1 MSYLEL
7 QSVSY
12 TLADGRPLLRDVSF
26 RVSSHERVALIG
38 ANGAGKTT
46 LFKIV
51 LGEIVPQKGS
61 VVRSGSVGIMRQ
73 FVDSGTVEGLLLS
86 VAPPQLRETAERL
99 HRAERAAS
107 ATSETKPQMEYASA
121 LNDWGEKGG
130 YDLEVL
136 WDVCTTESLGIS
148 FEQCRH
154 RPVSTLSGGERK
166 RLVLN
171 ALLRGPDEILLLDE
185 PDNFLDVPG
194 KQWLESQLSECKKST
209 LYQP

>member
-1 MSYLEL
+1 MPGSSLFITAVILSGVMSYLEL

-73 FVDSGTVEGLLLS
+73 FVDSGTVEGLL
-86 VAPPQLRETAERL
+86 
-99 HRAERAAS
+99 
-107 ATSETKPQMEYASA
+107 
-121 LNDWGEKGG
+121 
-130 YDLEVL
+130 
-136 WDVCTTESLGIS
+136 
-148 FEQCRH
+148 
-154 RPVSTLSGGERK
+154 PVSYTH
-166 RLVLN
+166 
-171 ALLRGPDEILLLDE
+171 
-185 PDNFLDVPG
+185 
-194 KQWLESQLSECKKST
+194 
-209 LYQP
+209 

>member
-12 TLADGRPLLRDVSF
+12 ALADGRPLLRDVSF

-86 VAPPQLRETAERL
+86 VAPPQLRETAKRL

-107 ATSETKPQMEYASA
+107 ATSET
-121 LNDWGEKGG
+121 
-130 YDLEVL
+130 
-136 WDVCTTESLGIS
+136 
-148 FEQCRH
+148 
-154 RPVSTLSGGERK
+154 
-166 RLVLN
+166 
-171 ALLRGPDEILLLDE
+171 
-185 PDNFLDVPG
+185 
-194 KQWLESQLSECKKST
+194 QL
-209 LYQP
+209 